1 MAVADTDVET
11 DELFRENLRK
21 MIDRRGVT
29 VRDLSEESGVSV
41 THIYEILANKKHPT
55 LKAAGLLCI
64 ALNVPLSKMV

>member
-1 MAVADTDVET
+1 
-11 DELFRENLRK
+11 